1 MKLQFSKD
9 NPNGR
14 REKIDG
20 SSSINQKKIK
30 KKNVM
35 RLGGGGLSLETFANA
50 KTKSN
55 QYNPAL
61 IKKQREF
68 YKNAKYDENET
79 EIAGEMNKKNKNY
92 KKSSQSLQEL
102 YKKKREEEEMA
113 KIERDAIIQAK
124 KEERERAESR
134 RKALRGKMLKKTRL
148 CLVQGFEEGFEN
160 KKDISPKQ
168 REFYKNAKYVSK
180 YKKSLKQQ
188 SQQND
193 RYPAMRPLEDE
204 NETEIA
210 GEMNKKNKNYKKGS
224 QSLQE
229 LYKKKRE
236 EEEKAKIERDAIIQ
250 AKKEERERAE
260 SRRKAL
266 RGKMLK
272 KTRSGQPIMKYRIEH
287 LLETIRQGSTN

>member
-1 MKLQFSKD
+1 MKRQFSKD

-68 YKNAKYDENET
+68 YKNAKYVSKYKKSQKQQSQQNDRYPAMRPLEDENET

-113 KIERDAIIQAK
+113 KIEEMPLFKQRRK
-124 KEERERAESR
+124 KERE
-134 RKALRGKMLKKTRL
+134 LNL
-148 CLVQGFEEGFEN
+148 
-160 KKDISPKQ
+160 
-168 REFYKNAKYVSK
+168 
-180 YKKSLKQQ
+180 
-188 SQQND
+188 
-193 RYPAMRPLEDE
+193 
-204 NETEIA
+204 
-210 GEMNKKNKNYKKGS
+210 
-224 QSLQE
+224 
-229 LYKKKRE
+229 
-236 EEEKAKIERDAIIQ
+236 EEK
-250 AKKEERERAE
+250 
-260 SRRKAL
+260 L
-266 RGKMLK
+266 
-272 KTRSGQPIMKYRIEH
+272 
-287 LLETIRQGSTN
+287 

>member
-1 MKLQFSKD
+1 MQTLVCKLGFWIVNPQFVLALQFSTNRSISVHQTMKRQFSKD

-20 SSSINQKKIK
+20 SSSINQKKI

-68 YKNAKYDENET
+68 YKNAKY
-79 EIAGEMNKKNKNY
+79 
-92 KKSSQSLQEL
+92 
-102 YKKKREEEEMA
+102 
-113 KIERDAIIQAK
+113 
-124 KEERERAESR
+124 
-134 RKALRGKMLKKTRL
+134 
-148 CLVQGFEEGFEN
+148 
-160 KKDISPKQ
+160 
-168 REFYKNAKYVSK
+168 VSK

-193 RYPAMRPLEDE
+193 RYPALRPLEDE

-210 GEMNKKNKNYKKGS
+210 GEMNKKNKNYKKSS